1 MDKKS
6 FLDYISNLM
15 KISLTLLGVSTSLLI
30 PLFLGFLFQNSLIL
44 DLTSMQIN
52 YLNRILQFITISIF
66 IFGFS
71 FLISLIF
78 HMILSLFK
86 KKIKSNY
93 AKKLIISLVLLNFA
107 GTTLLFFALIYF
119 YFFTLQISE
128 LFIAAII
135 ILTIAIVLVIIIFS
149 ILLVESQEK

>member
-44 DLTSMQIN
+44 NLTSMQLN
-52 YLNRILQFITISIF
+52 YLIRILQCITISIF

-78 HMILSLFK
+78 QMILSLFK
-86 KKIKSNY
+86 RKIKSNY

-107 GTTLLFFALIYF
+107 GTILLFFALIYF

-128 LFIAAII
+128 SFIVGVI
-135 ILTIAIVLVIIIFS
+135 ILTISIVLVIIIFS
-149 ILLVESQEK
+149 ILLVESREK

>member
-1 MDKKS
+1 MDKNS

-44 DLTSMQIN
+44 DLTSLQLN
-52 YLNRILQFITISIF
+52 YLNRILQCITISIF

-78 HMILSLFK
+78 QMIFSLFK
-86 KKIKSNY
+86 RKIKSNY
-93 AKKLIISLVLLNFA
+93 AKKLIISLVLMNFA
-107 GTTLLFFALIYF
+107 GTILLFFALIYL

-128 LFIAAII
+128 YFIAFAL
-135 ILTIAIVLVIIIFS
+135 ILTISIVLVTIILSIF
-149 ILLVESQEK
+149 LVESREK